1 MKIVE
6 LVNDIKLPISN
17 EEHDIVL
24 MFRNKDS
31 LDRQDLNE
39 RQVQIANNLVNK
51 DVLYRQNQNGKITYF
66 KKTN

>member
-17 EEHDIVL
+17 EEHDLVL
-24 MFRNKDS
+24 MFRNKDH
-31 LDRQDLNE
+31 LYRQDINE

-51 DVLYRQNQNGKITYF
+51 DVLYRQNQDGKITYF

>member
-17 EEHDIVL
+17 EEHDLVL
-24 MFRNKDS
+24 MFRNKDK
-31 LDRQDLNE
+31 LYRKDLNE
-39 RQVQIANNLVNK
+39 RQIQIANNLVNK
-51 DVLYRQNQNGKITYF
+51 DVLYRQNQDGKITYF